1 LLEVYLFKDVDP
13 VKHKATVSN
22 GVLNITLFKR
32 EAEIWG
38 RCEISFEDYE
48 KDQMKKELL
57 SRKQEAT
64 KQRTELETKLQAQY
78 TDRKVTEERQAVR
91 QQMAIDAGERER
103 MDHLKAEEK
112 KAAEEEVYRTLSQ
125 LSSAA
130 ENNAAQT
137 KSESKA
143 ATLPKHHA
151 ASEDYDMIDD
161 REEFLS
167 PTNSVQPTASILKQ
181 TNQNKVTT
189 STNSVEKKEK
199 KKVSIIEDIDEDE
212 EEEENEDDNEEPEV
226 DEEEEDEMISSSTA
240 PGKEEEMN
248 EEEIKYIPP
257 PRQFLDVSTGEVA
270 DSGNSKFKIN
280 FTPRLFPTPQRESKA
295 AEEEDWI
302 AKNRRHLKKHGVF
315 SKIMANKKTSSNPSQ
330 SNNDISE
337 EDPVWLKAKGD
348 DFFRSGDHKSALN
361 AYSAAIDS
369 YENPES
375 EGFHMDDTLLAC
387 YSNRSLCYLRLNLSQ
402 DCKLDCDLVI
412 KNLIKQMDSLTPSL
426 AAAAEA
432 KSAGEPANPS
442 SSAVVAQ
449 KNKLFTNLIKML
461 LRRGVVLCQLGQ
473 YSESLSDYISAQVKI
488 QQTSM
493 YSIEQLANQF
503 HITLESIQKDIDR
516 LKLIIAS
523 ENAKKKADSYFAEKN
538 VSQALEKYHEAIALI
553 PIYVSALSN
562 RSACYLI
569 LKDYEN
575 ALKDCNLALEILQ
588 HSSTSSGSNNNL
600 VGLEGDPKNLHFLRT
615 MLHALIPLPN
625 TEKQQTWVMNISL
638 KKAVIC
644 LQLNQL
650 AEAIQIY
657 EAMVVLDPKN
667 EVLKKELERLQAKS
681 REEEEV
687 EGQQSGKENNNVDNA
702 EKVAED
708 QSQEPEKSHSE
719 VNKKNTDLFEID

>member
-1 LLEVYLFKDVDP
+1 LLEIYLFKDVDP

-48 KDQMKKELL
+48 KDQMKTELL

-130 ENNAAQT
+130 ETATAPT
-137 KSESKA
+137 KSQSKA
-143 ATLPKHHA
+143 TILPKHSA

-167 PTNSVQPTASILKQ
+167 PTKNVQPTTSILKQ
-181 TNQNKVTT
+181 NNQNTVTK
-189 STNSVEKKEK
+189 SVEKKEK
-199 KKVSIIEDIDEDE
+199 KKVSIVEDIDEDE
-212 EEEENEDDNEEPEV
+212 EEEHEDDDEEPEV
-226 DEEEEDEMISSSTA
+226 EVEEDDEMISSTA
-240 PGKEEEMN
+240 PGKEEMT

-257 PRQFLDVSTGEVA
+257 PRQFLDVSTGEIT

-315 SKIMANKKTSSNPSQ
+315 SKIMQNKKTGSNPNQ
-330 SNNDISE
+330 SNDISE

-375 EGFHMDDTLLAC
+375 EGFLMDDTLLAC

-412 KNLIKQMDSLTPSL
+412 KNLLKQIDGLTATSS
-426 AAAAEA
+426 AAAEA
-432 KSAGEPANPS
+432 KAGEPPASANHPS

-503 HITLESIQKDIDR
+503 HITLESVQKDIDR

-562 RSACYLI
+562 RAACYLI
-569 LKDYEN
+569 LKDYEH
-575 ALKDCNLALEILQ
+575 ALKDCNLALDILQ
-588 HSSTSSGSNNNL
+588 HSSTSNNNNNL

-615 MLHALIPLPN
+615 MLHSLIPLPN
-625 TEKQQTWVMNISL
+625 TEKQQNWVMNISL

-644 LQLNQL
+644 LQLHQL

-667 EVLKKELERLQAKS
+667 EVLKKELERLQAKAK
-681 REEEEV
+681 EEEEG
-687 EGQQSGKENNNVDNA
+687 GQQSGKENNNLDNA
-702 EKVAED
+702 EKAVED
-708 QSQEPEKSHSE
+708 HSQEPEKSNGE
-719 VNKKNTDLFEID
+719 VHKKSTDLFEID